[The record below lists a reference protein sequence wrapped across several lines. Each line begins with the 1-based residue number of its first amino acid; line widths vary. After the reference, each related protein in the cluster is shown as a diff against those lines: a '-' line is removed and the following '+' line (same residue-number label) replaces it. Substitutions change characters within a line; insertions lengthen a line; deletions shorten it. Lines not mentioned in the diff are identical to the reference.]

1 MIRILKFAVVAW
13 ILAANS
19 VAAVEIGAEQ
29 KQQIET
35 IVRDYLLEHPELLRE
50 MSEKLQAQEQQD
62 AETVRA
68 VSLKENAKL
77 IFKAGNDP
85 VAGNPKGDVTVV
97 EFMDYNCGWCKKSVD
112 ELVKMTDDDKN
123 VRIVIKEFPIFGAG
137 SDYAARAA
145 LASVKQGKYWDLH
158 RALFKQETQV
168 TQEVVDEVAVS
179 LGIDTAKMK
188 ADMDSKEIKDIILAN
203 HELAKSLKIEGTPA
217 FIVDEKVVPG
227 YVPLSTLLQQVVSVR
242 ANGGCKLC

>member
-13 ILAANS
+13 ILAASS

-29 KQQIET
+29 KQQIEN

-50 MSEKLQAQEQQD
+50 MSEKLQAREQQEAD
-62 AETVRA
+62 VARSG
-68 VSLKENAKL
+68 SLKENAKL
-77 IFKAGNDP
+77 IFNAPSDP

-112 ELVKMTDDDKN
+112 EIVKMTEEDKN
-123 VRIVIKEFPIFGAG
+123 VRVVIKEFPIFGAG

-158 RALFKQETQV
+158 RALFRQETQV
-168 TQEVVDEVAVS
+168 TPDVVDEVAAS
-179 LGIDTAKMK
+179 LGVDVARMK
-188 ADMDSKEIKDIILAN
+188 TDMDSKEIKDIILAN
-203 HELAKSLKIEGTPA
+203 HELAKSLRIEGTPA
-217 FIVDEKVVPG
+217 FIVDEEVVPG
-227 YVPLSTLLQQVVSVR
+227 YVPLSTLMLKVVSVR
-242 ANGGCKLC
+242 SNGGCKLC

>member
-168 TQEVVDEVAVS
+168 TQEVVDEVAAS

>member
-1 MIRILKFAVVAW
+1 MIRILKAAG
-13 ILAANS
+13 LALFLATGS
-19 VAAVEIGAEQ
+19 VAAAEISAEQ

-35 IVRDYLLEHPELLRE
+35 IVKDFLLEHPELLRE
-50 MSEKLQAQEQQD
+50 MSEKLQAKEQQEAD
-62 AETVRA
+62 VARSG
-68 VSLKENAKL
+68 SLKENAKL

-112 ELVKMTDDDKN
+112 EIVKLTEDDKN
-123 VRIVIKEFPIFGAG
+123 VRVVMKEFPIFGAG

-168 TQEVVDEVAVS
+168 TQDVVDEVAAS
-179 LGIDTAKMK
+179 LGIDVAKMK
-188 ADMDSKEIKDIILAN
+188 TDMDSKEIKDIILAN

-217 FIVDEKVVPG
+217 FIVDEEVVPG
-227 YVPLSTLLQQVVSVR
+227 YVPLSTLMQQIVSVR